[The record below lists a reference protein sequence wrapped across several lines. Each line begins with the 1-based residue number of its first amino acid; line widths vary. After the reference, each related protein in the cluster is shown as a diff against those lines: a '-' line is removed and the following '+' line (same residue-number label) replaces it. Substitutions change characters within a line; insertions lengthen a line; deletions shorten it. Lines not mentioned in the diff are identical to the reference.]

1 MPMLAVNPAAFRSL
15 MSPLVEPT
23 NKSFPACNG
32 GGGRR
37 PSYGVLRSSRLA
49 AMAADFFR
57 QNADGNHCPGAC
69 LPSSIPPWFGHR
81 FEAVPAPCG
90 NSLFCFGLGRPAGYG
105 FPPNLVR
112 KVRRK
117 DFTGASVNAELR
129 HLGAWPTRFDGA
141 PIQIG
146 NSTNGDT
153 TCTRTK

>member
-1 MPMLAVNPAAFRSL
+1 
-15 MSPLVEPT
+15 
-23 NKSFPACNG
+23 
-32 GGGRR
+32 
-37 PSYGVLRSSRLA
+37 
-49 AMAADFFR
+49 MAADFFR
-57 QNADGNHCPGAC
+57 QNADESLVLERICRLG
-69 LPSSIPPWFGHR
+69 SPPWFGHR
-81 FEAVPAPCG
+81 FGAVHAPCG
-90 NSLFCFGLGRPAGYG
+90 SLLFCFGPGRPAGYG

-117 DFTGASVNAELR
+117 DFSGASVNAELR

>member
-15 MSPLVEPT
+15 LSPLAEPA
-23 NKSFPACNG
+23 NKNLPVCNG
-32 GGGRR
+32 RGGRR
-37 PSYGVLRSSRLA
+37 PSYGALRSSRLA

-57 QNADGNHCPGAC
+57 QNADENFVLECVCRRG
-69 LPSSIPPWFGHR
+69 SPPWFGHR
-81 FEAVPAPCG
+81 FGGFSCALRQLALLLRP
-90 NSLFCFGLGRPAGYG
+90 GRPAGYG

-112 KVRRK
+112 KVHRK
-117 DFTGASVNAELR
+117 DFPGASVNAELR

-153 TCTRTK
+153 T